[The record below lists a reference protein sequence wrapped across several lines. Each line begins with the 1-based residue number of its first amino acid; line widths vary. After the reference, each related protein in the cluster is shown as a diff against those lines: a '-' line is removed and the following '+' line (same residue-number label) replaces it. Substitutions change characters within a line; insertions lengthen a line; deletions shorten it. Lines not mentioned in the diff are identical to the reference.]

1 MANFCNKCGKPAKTN
16 ARFCPHCGARLS
28 QGSGQSHSHPANG
41 IYDKNKR
48 ERVMKNE
55 GGGMPRYVMVIF
67 GAAIVAVIGV
77 LLSSILSSPTNSAIE
92 SQPVV
97 SNDISYS
104 NTGLQ
109 MVDVSSKVANGKI
122 TLPLDLVK
130 KNEFVA
136 FRYTD
141 GSRTVPLLAYIAP
154 DGKLVTAVSLCEP
167 CRSTRFHI
175 VGDNIVCNTCGTTW
189 KLQNLEAVSGA
200 CGTYPP
206 QIIPSRVVGNKIQ
219 IDVKTVSNWQPRA

>member
-28 QGSGQSHSHPANG
+28 QDSGQSHSR
-41 IYDKNKR
+41 KSKR
-48 ERVMKNE
+48 DRVMKNE
-55 GGGMPRYVMVIF
+55 GSGMPRYVMAIF
-67 GAAIVAVIGV
+67 GAAIVAVLGV

-97 SNDISYS
+97 SNDINYS

-109 MVDVSSKVANGKI
+109 MVDVSSKVEKGKI
-122 TLPLDLVK
+122 IVPLDLVK
-130 KNEFVA
+130 KNELVA
-136 FRYTD
+136 FKYAD
-141 GSRTVPLLAYIAP
+141 GSRTIPILAYVAP

-167 CRSTRFHI
+167 CKSTRFHI

-206 QIIPSRVVGNKIQ
+206 QVIPSRVVGNTVQ

>member
-1 MANFCNKCGKPAKTN
+1 MANFCNKCGKPSKTN
-16 ARFCPHCGARLS
+16 ATFCPHCGARLS
-28 QGSGQSHSHPANG
+28 QDSGQSHSR
-41 IYDKNKR
+41 KSKR
-48 ERVMKNE
+48 DRVMRNE
-55 GGGMPRYVMVIF
+55 SGVMPRYVMVIF
-67 GAAIVAVIGV
+67 GAAIVTVLGV
-77 LLSSILSSPTNSAIE
+77 LFSSILSSPTNSAIE

-109 MVDVSSKVANGKI
+109 MADVSSKVDKGKI
-122 TLPLDLVK
+122 IVPLDLVK

-136 FRYTD
+136 FKYTD
-141 GSRTVPLLAYIAP
+141 GSRTVPLLAYLAP

-189 KLQNLEAVSGA
+189 KLRNLEAVSGA
-200 CGTYPP
+200 CGAYPP
-206 QIIPSRVVGNKIQ
+206 QVIPSRVVGNTIQ
-219 IDVKTVSNWQPRA
+219 IDVKTVSIWHARA

>member
-28 QGSGQSHSHPANG
+28 HGSGQSHSH
-41 IYDKNKR
+41 KNKR
-48 ERVMKNE
+48 ERVMRNE
-55 GGGMPRYVMVIF
+55 GGGLPRYVMIIF
-67 GAAIVAVIGV
+67 GAAIVTVLGV
-77 LLSSILSSPTNSAIE
+77 LLSTIVSSPTNSAIE

-97 SNDISYS
+97 SNNIGYS

-109 MVDVSSKVANGKI
+109 MVDVSPKVANGKI

-136 FRYTD
+136 FGYTD

-154 DGKLVTAVSLCEP
+154 NGKLVTAVSLCEP

-206 QIIPSRVVGNKIQ
+206 QVIPSRVIGNKIQ